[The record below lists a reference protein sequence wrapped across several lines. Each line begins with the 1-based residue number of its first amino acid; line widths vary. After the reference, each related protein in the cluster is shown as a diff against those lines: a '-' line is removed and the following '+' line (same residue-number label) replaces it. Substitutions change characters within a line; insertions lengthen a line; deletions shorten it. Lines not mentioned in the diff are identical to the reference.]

1 MMRRTLQLTELLYL
15 GRCVESV
22 VNAIMATDLVAA
34 QT

>member
-1 MMRRTLQLTELLYL
+1 MRRTLQLTELLYL
-15 GRCVESV
+15 GHYVESV